1 MKNHNLILSLRRKVP
16 KAKTLEEMFDIC
28 SKLDELGDWKCSARL
43 SVAWLNRHLNV
54 KSTLSFNAPKV
65 GMPRP
70 FDELVLRNRLTMG
83 RHAAVECSGRDTS
96 DPKKEAKRIEERLAN
111 AMDDPALLAAYEEK
125 LNGTKQIDD
134 PTRLF
139 AAYVDGEPRLLT
151 HEEMTGEP
159 LPEGTQGYYRT
170 TIIKPDH

>member
-28 SKLDELGDWKCSARL
+28 SKLDELGDWKCSHRL
-43 SVAWLNRHLNV
+43 SVRWLNQHMKV
-54 KSTLSFNAPKV
+54 CVSIGSVPKV

-83 RHAAVECSGRDTS
+83 RQAAVECSGRDTS

-125 LNGTKQIDD
+125 LNGTKRIDD

-139 AAYVDGEPRLLT
+139 AAYVDGKPRLLT

-159 LPEGTQGYYRT
+159 LPEGTGGYYRT
-170 TIIKPDH
+170 TVIKPDR